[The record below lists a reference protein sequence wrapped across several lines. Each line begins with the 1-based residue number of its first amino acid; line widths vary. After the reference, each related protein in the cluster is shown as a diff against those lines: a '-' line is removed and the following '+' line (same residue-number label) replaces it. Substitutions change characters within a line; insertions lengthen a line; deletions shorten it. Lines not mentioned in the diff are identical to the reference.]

1 LEFKS
6 TENIMKPEEIQT
18 LSIQKFLEAAQ
29 KEAQKFS
36 DRELLVKTFGT
47 VEWLKGVMGN
57 GGGVLGDIR
66 QLKKD
71 KDRYV
76 TRGELML
83 TVGIISAIFA
93 GIGALIVFL

>member
-1 LEFKS
+1 MK
-6 TENIMKPEEIQT
+6 TEE
-18 LSIQKFLEAAQ
+18 IQKFLE
-29 KEAQKFS
+29 EAQKDARKLS

-57 GGGVLGDIR
+57 GGGVLEDIR
-66 QLKKD
+66 QLQKAQT
-71 KDRYV
+71 RYV

-93 GIGALIVFL
+93 GAGALLYFL

>member
-1 LEFKS
+1 M
-6 TENIMKPEEIQT
+6 MKPEDIQN

-29 KEAQKFS
+29 KEAQKLS

-57 GGGVLGDIR
+57 GGGVLEDIR
-66 QLKKD
+66 QLQKAQA
-71 KDRYV
+71 RYV

-83 TVGIISAIFA
+83 TLGIISVIFA
-93 GIGALIVFL
+93 GVGALIVFL